1 MAMIEKLVNI
11 DKISYD
17 PGRKGY
23 LVVLKTS
30 DQNKS
35 LEILV
40 GTKAAK
46 EIALAK
52 EGVNFPRP
60 STHELLLDIIDNFE
74 VKLKKIVITDYK
86 SSTFFAKIVLFN
98 HNYGEVV
105 VDSRPSD
112 AIILS
117 LRANAP
123 LYINNDIIG
132 VPIAEPETEKDS
144 NYLDLDNTSNI
155 YSNTVLMLKKLNQNL
170 EKAIEFEEY
179 EKAAK
184 LRDKINNLKKD
195 VKA

>member
-1 MAMIEKLVNI
+1 MIEKLVNI

-17 PGRKGY
+17 PARKGY
-23 LVVLKTS
+23 LVVLESS

-105 VDSRPSD
+105 IDSRPSD

-123 LYINNDIIG
+123 LYINNDIIS
-132 VPIAEPETEKDS
+132 VPIAEPEIEKKS
-144 NYLDLDNTSNI
+144 NYLDDTNDI